1 MSTKG
6 IAIFVS
12 GRGSNAAAI
21 LEKESAFRFTVNLIV
36 VSNKN
41 APAITLAQRYN
52 IPYFI
57 LNKST
62 FPHSTEIL
70 DLLQKHQVA
79 VICLAGFLWK
89 IPDYLI
95 QAYPNNIINIHPSLL
110 PKYGGKGMYG
120 MKVHEAVIANQEKYS
135 GLTIHLV
142 NEEYDKGKVLFQTKI
157 AIEDDEKPDA
167 LARRILSLEH
177 QYFAQ
182 VINAHCQG

>member
-1 MSTKG
+1 MSKKG
-6 IAIFVS
+6 LAIFVS

-21 LEKESAFRFTVNLIV
+21 LEKEATLHYTVNLII

-41 APAITLAQRYN
+41 APAIAIAQRHN
-52 IPYFI
+52 LPYLI
-57 LNKST
+57 LDKST
-62 FPHSTEIL
+62 FQHSTEIL
-70 DLLQKHQVA
+70 DLLQKHHIA

-120 MKVHEAVIANQEKYS
+120 MKVHEAVIANQEKNS
-135 GLTIHLV
+135 GITIHLV
-142 NEEYDKGKVLFQTKI
+142 NEEYDKGKVLFQIKI
-157 AIEDDEKPDA
+157 TIEEDEKPSA
-167 LARRILSLEH
+167 LASRILSLEH

-182 VINAHCQG
+182 VIDTHCQG